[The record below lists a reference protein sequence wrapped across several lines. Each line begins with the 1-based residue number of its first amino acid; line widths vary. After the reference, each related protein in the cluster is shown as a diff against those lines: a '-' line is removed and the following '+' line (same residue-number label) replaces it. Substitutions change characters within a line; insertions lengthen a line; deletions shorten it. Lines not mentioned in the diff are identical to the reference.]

1 MLGWGCVTRMGVLE
15 NVEVLGYHISNI
27 ELVLMG
33 RLYRSFLKII
43 LSNFFG
49 SLCKIA
55 IEVSNF
61 YDALDT
67 LVCR

>member
-33 RLYRSFLKII
+33 RLYRSLNVQ
-43 LSNFFG
+43 SPHHQYVVS
-49 SLCKIA
+49 SLYINMA
-55 IEVSNF
+55 IHLCVRRQE
-61 YDALDT
+61 T
-67 LVCR
+67 

>member
-33 RLYRSFLKII
+33 RLYQSK
-43 LSNFFG
+43 S
-49 SLCKIA
+49 
-55 IEVSNF
+55 
-61 YDALDT
+61 
-67 LVCR
+67 